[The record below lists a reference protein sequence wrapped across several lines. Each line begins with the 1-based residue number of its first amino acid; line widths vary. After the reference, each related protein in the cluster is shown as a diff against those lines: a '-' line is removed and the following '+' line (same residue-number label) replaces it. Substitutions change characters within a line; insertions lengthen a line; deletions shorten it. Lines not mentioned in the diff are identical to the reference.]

1 MYLVGGFVTS
11 KVYSGGALLLVKSRN
26 LFPALRMASTNV
38 AALQKDKAYVDGK
51 WVSAKSGKTFEVT
64 NPSTGAVLGSVP
76 DMDRSDA
83 QAAVDAAYKSFQ
95 SWKTTLPK
103 ERSDILRRWF
113 ELCVKHKKELA
124 TLITLEMGKSY
135 PESEGEIAYSANF
148 LEWYSEEARRTYGH
162 VTPSSA
168 QNKRVMVIKQPVGV
182 VAMITPWNFP
192 SAMLTRKM
200 GAALAAGCTVVAR
213 PAEDTPLSALALC
226 QLAEQAGVPPGVVN
240 VVTSSRDNA
249 SPIGKEFCE
258 NPLISKISF
267 TGSCNVGKTLLSQCA
282 STVKKTS
289 MELGGNAPF
298 IVFDSADVD
307 KAIQGVMFAKFR
319 VTGQTCICANRILVQ
334 EGVYDKFVQALAK
347 AIDSQLKVGDGFEPG
362 VTQGPL
368 INKRAVDK
376 VESLV
381 NSSVDQGAKVVVGG
395 TRKEGAGNFYNP
407 TLLRDVTT
415 EMSVSTEEIFG
426 PVAACI
432 KFKTEEEAVTI
443 ANSTR
448 YGLASY
454 FYTNDISQ
462 SYRVSEALEFGMVG
476 VNESAMT
483 SPETTFG
490 GWKESGLGTEG
501 GKYGIDEYLALKNIC
516 YGIQHKA

>member
-1 MYLVGGFVTS
+1 MAGFATRKLYS
-11 KVYSGGALLLVKSRN
+11 KGALLYRN
-26 LFPALRMASTNV
+26 RILCQALRMASSGMNV
-38 AALQKDKAYVDGK
+38 AAFQKDKAYVDGK

-64 NPSTGAVLGSVP
+64 NPSNGKVLGSVP

-83 QAAVDAAYKSFQ
+83 QAAIETAYRTFQAWKS
-95 SWKTTLPK
+95 TLPK

-124 TLITLEMGKSY
+124 TLITLEMGKSF
-135 PESEGEIAYSANF
+135 PEAEGEIAYSANF
-148 LEWYSEEARRTYGH
+148 LEWYSEETRRTYGD
-162 VTPSSA
+162 VTPPPA
-168 QNKRVMVIKQPVGV
+168 HNKRVMVIKQPIGV
-182 VAMITPWNFP
+182 AAMITPWNFP
-192 SAMLTRKM
+192 SAMLTRKI

-226 QLAEQAGVPPGVVN
+226 ELAEQAGVPPGVVN
-240 VVTSSRDNA
+240 VITSSRENA
-249 SPIGKEFCE
+249 SPIGKELCE
-258 NPLISKISF
+258 NPLIAKISF
-267 TGSCNVGKTLLSQCA
+267 TGSCAVGKLLLSQCA
-282 STVKKTS
+282 NTVKKTS

-307 KAIQGVMFAKFR
+307 KAIQGLMFAKFR

-347 AIDSQLKVGDGFEPG
+347 VIDSQLKVGDGFEPG

-368 INKRAVDK
+368 INKRAVEK
-376 VESLV
+376 VENLV
-381 NSSVDQGAKVVVGG
+381 NSSVGEGAKVVVGG
-395 TRKEGAGNFYNP
+395 SRKDGPGNFFNP

-415 EMSVSTEEIFG
+415 EMSVAKEEIFG

-432 KFKTEEEAVTI
+432 KFKTEDEAIAI
-443 ANSTR
+443 ANSTS

-476 VNESAMT
+476 VNEAAIT

-490 GWKESGLGTEG
+490 GWKESGLGSEG
-501 GKYGIDEYLALKNIC
+501 GKYGINEYLAFKNIC